1 MERTITGEDVTFFAS
16 LRPILIPYDPTY
28 FGFAQNMVWAPS
40 TQGMNINAFRC
51 YFKNIA
57 KSAQSA
63 KYIRIFI
70 DGQEF
75 IP

>member
-1 MERTITGEDVTFFAS
+1 MIKVVVDENIPFV
-16 LRPILIPYDPTY
+16 LRGL
-28 FGFAQNMVWAPS
+28 GSKRLLSM
-40 TQGMNINAFRC
+40 GMNINAFRC

-70 DGQEF
+70 DGQEY